1 MYTRSLFINNQWVDS
16 ISGKTM
22 AVYNPAEMSII
33 AKVPYADDQDARLA
47 IKAAEIAFP
56 KWSATL
62 PKERSKILR
71 KMYELILAKKEPLAK
86 ILVVEQGKAINE
98 ARAEIEYSASLLEW
112 FAEEGKRIYGD
123 IVPSVKLG
131 QRLFTF
137 KQPIGIVGAI
147 TPWNFPVAMIIRKL
161 ASALAAGCVMV
172 LKPSEETPLSAIAI
186 AEIALEAGLPA
197 GVLNIVFGDAIKIG
211 QALTSSD
218 SVRMVTFT
226 GSTRVGKLLMQECA
240 KTVKKVSLE
249 LGGNAPFIVFED
261 ADIDKAV
268 EGLIASKLRNG
279 GQSCICANRIY
290 LHQQI
295 QDEFMQ
301 KLKFEF
307 EKITVGNGLDE
318 TVRLGPLIN
327 KQAVEKI
334 EGLIRD
340 SLAKGAEIVYQASID
355 EQKKQSNCFLAPQ
368 ILINAGADTQIEKT
382 EIFGP
387 VASIFNFTDE
397 NEVIK
402 RANATNYGLAGYVF
416 TKDMQRIWRLLEQ
429 LEYGMVAIND
439 VALSSEMTSFG
450 GVKESGIGREGG
462 KLGIHE
468 YLEDKF
474 IAIA

>member
-1 MYTRSLFINNQWVDS
+1 MYPHKLFINNCWVDS
-16 ISGKTM
+16 ISGKTFT
-22 AVYNPAEMSII
+22 VHNPADMSVV
-33 AKVPYADDQDARLA
+33 AEVPYADDQDTMLA
-47 IKAAEIAFP
+47 IQAAENAFP
-56 KWSATL
+56 QWSAML

-71 KMYELILAKKEPLAK
+71 KMHELMLTRKESLARM
-86 ILVVEQGKAINE
+86 LVSEQGKAISE
-98 ARAEIEYSASLLEW
+98 ARAEIDYSASFLEW
-112 FAEEGKRIYGD
+112 FAEEGKRVYGD
-123 IVPSVKLG
+123 IVPSVKPG
-131 QRLFTF
+131 QKLFTF
-137 KQPIGIVGAI
+137 KQPIGVVGAI

-186 AEIALEAGLPA
+186 SAIALEAGLPA

-218 SVRMVTFT
+218 SVRMLTFT

-261 ADIDKAV
+261 ADIEKAV
-268 EGLIASKLRNG
+268 MGLIASKLRNG

-295 QDEFMQ
+295 QKEFIQ
-301 KLKFEF
+301 KLKLEF
-307 EKITVGNGLDE
+307 AKIKVGDGLDE

-334 EGLIRD
+334 EGLIKA
-340 SLAKGAEIVYQASID
+340 SLAKGSEIIYQASID
-355 EQKKQSNCFLAPQ
+355 EQKKQSNCFVAPQ
-368 ILINAGADTQIEKT
+368 ILVNTSLDTEIEKT

-387 VASIFNFTDE
+387 VVSIFVFADE
-397 NEVIK
+397 DEVIK
-402 RANATNYGLAGYVF
+402 RANATNYGLASYVF
-416 TKDMQRIWRLLEQ
+416 TKDMHRIWRVSEQ

-439 VALSSEMTSFG
+439 VALSTEMTSFG
-450 GVKESGIGREGG
+450 GIKESGIGREGG

>member
-1 MYTRSLFINNQWVDS
+1 MDS
-16 ISGKTM
+16 ISGKTFT
-22 AVYNPAEMSII
+22 VHNPADMSVV
-33 AKVPYADDQDARLA
+33 AEVPYADDQDTMLA
-47 IKAAEIAFP
+47 IQAAENAFP
-56 KWSATL
+56 QWSAML

-71 KMYELILAKKEPLAK
+71 KMHELMLTRKESLAR
-86 ILVVEQGKAINE
+86 ILVSEQGKAISE
-98 ARAEIEYSASLLEW
+98 ARAEIDYSASFLEW
-112 FAEEGKRIYGD
+112 FAEEGKRVYGD
-123 IVPSVKLG
+123 IVPSVKPG
-131 QRLFTF
+131 QKLFTF
-137 KQPIGIVGAI
+137 KQPIGVVGAI

-186 AEIALEAGLPA
+186 SAIALEAGLPA

-218 SVRMVTFT
+218 SVRMLTFT

-240 KTVKKVSLE
+240 NTVKKVSLE

-261 ADIDKAV
+261 ADIEKAV
-268 EGLIASKLRNG
+268 MGLIASKLRNG

-295 QDEFMQ
+295 QKEFIQ
-301 KLKFEF
+301 KLKLEF
-307 EKITVGNGLDE
+307 AKIKVGDGLDE

-334 EGLIRD
+334 EGLIKD
-340 SLAKGAEIVYQASID
+340 SLAKGSEIIYQASID
-355 EQKKQSNCFLAPQ
+355 EQKKQSNCFVAPQ
-368 ILINAGADTQIEKT
+368 ILVNTSLDTEIEKT

-387 VASIFNFTDE
+387 VVSIFVFADE
-397 NEVIK
+397 DEVIK
-402 RANATNYGLAGYVF
+402 RANATNYGLASYVF
-416 TKDMQRIWRLLEQ
+416 TKDMHRIWRVSEQ

-439 VALSSEMTSFG
+439 VALSTEMTSFG
-450 GVKESGIGREGG
+450 GIKESGIGREGG